1 LGWARGSSAA
11 AAEAAALADPASTG
25 GLLDLYGG

>member
-1 LGWARGSSAA
+1 MRLASSSEAA